1 MRRQEMPDNRPGANF
16 LIGGGEMGQRMREKD
31 WSKTSFGPIEEWPSS
46 LKTSISIMLASRFA
60 MVVAW
65 GPEFRFFYND
75 RYRPVLGATKHPGA
89 LGTPAK
95 EIFPEAW
102 PFIGP
107 LFESTR
113 CGESVAL
120 DDVLIPLDRYG
131 YLENCYFTLS
141 YSAIRDESGD
151 VGDARG
157 RCRDHGARRRR
168 AAPEDFT

>member
-1 MRRQEMPDNRPGANF
+1 MRRQEISDSRPDADF
-16 LIGGGEMGQRMREKD
+16 LSGGGEMGQRMREKD
-31 WSKTSFGPIEEWPSS
+31 WFQTPFGPIEAWPSS
-46 LKTSISIMLASRFA
+46 LKTSLSIMLASRFA

-89 LGTPAK
+89 LGTPSK

-113 CGESVAL
+113 HGEVVAL
-120 DDVLIPLDRYG
+120 DDILILLDCIG
-131 YLENCYFTLS
+131 YFEKCYL
-141 YSAIRDESGD
+141 
-151 VGDARG
+151 
-157 RCRDHGARRRR
+157 
-168 AAPEDFT
+168 